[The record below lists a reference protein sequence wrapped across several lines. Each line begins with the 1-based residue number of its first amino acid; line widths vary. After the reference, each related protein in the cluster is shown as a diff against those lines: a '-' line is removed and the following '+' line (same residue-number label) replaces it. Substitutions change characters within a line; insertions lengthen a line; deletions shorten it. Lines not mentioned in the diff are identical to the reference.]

1 MIKFKPGVGLFTED
15 DMSSTVNT
23 QNSMN
28 PPRANGTVNNIPPKQ
43 PNLNVDF
50 DDGEGNANP
59 KPANPM
65 GSVSSTVN
73 NVKPSAPTNTLNT
86 GTSTPNNNSS
96 NSSTTTTAPTASTT
110 NNPANPANVNNN
122 PGKRPVGEEVMT
134 KEFKQIVS
142 EYMDIMDYK
151 TNKRL
156 YALDEDEQNTVL
168 LSLTNKIYQMIVA
181 KIDDIEKG
189 DIPKSRGDITRLPKY
204 QQLKDCAKTLTAIFE
219 QYKEDTTPVRV
230 IENAIANLEDNADV
244 FTQSY
249 MAKIDFGIM
258 LYESVTLAVI
268 GSISYM
274 IACCIEYVKDPKN
287 DGLTIVMDK
296 TGVAKV
302 KEHLLYENLVKFNE
316 SCRTNDVENALRPL
330 IKNRTQNLFGVGG
343 FVLVKGILI
352 AIPLILALIPLIKD
366 LVYYFFA
373 ARQRVSVYFDIQAD
387 LLEMNAAELKDN
399 PNITTDADK
408 KSVIRKQL
416 QVARTFR
423 QIADKLAVEAKTA
436 ENKADKEIKKDN
448 KKYRIDD
455 VETNPA
461 EVSDGPLF

>member
-1 MIKFKPGVGLFTED
+1 MITYQAGIRPFNED

-28 PPRANGTVNNIPPKQ
+28 PPRSNGTVNNIPPKEVK
-43 PNLNVDF
+43 PANINF
-50 DDGEGNANP
+50 DDGEGDANP
-59 KPANPM
+59 KPINPA
-65 GSVSSTVN
+65 GNVASTVN
-73 NVKPSAPTNTLNT
+73 MVKPSAPTNTN
-86 GTSTPNNNSS
+86 STPSNNI
-96 NSSTTTTAPTASTT
+96 
-110 NNPANPANVNNN
+110 ANPANQMNNN
-122 PGKRPVGEEVMT
+122 PNKRAVGEEVMT

-142 EYMDIMDYK
+142 EYMDITDYK
-151 TNKRL
+151 TNTRL
-156 YALDEDEQNTVL
+156 YNLDEAEQNTVL
-168 LSLTNKIYQMIVA
+168 LSLTNKLYQMIVA
-181 KIDDIEKG
+181 KIDDVEKG

-204 QQLKDCAKTLTAIFE
+204 NQLKECAKTLTSIFE
-219 QYKEDTTPVRV
+219 QYKEDTAPIKV
-230 IENAIANLEDNADV
+230 IENAIDNLEDNSDV
-244 FTQSY
+244 FVQSY
-249 MAKIDFGIM
+249 MAKVDFGIM
-258 LYESVTLAVI
+258 IYESVTLAVI
-268 GSISYM
+268 GSLSYM

-316 SCRTNDVENALRPL
+316 ACRTNDIENAIRPL

-343 FVLVKGILI
+343 LVLVKGLLI
-352 AIPLILALIPLIKD
+352 AVPVIIALIPLVKD

-387 LLEMNAAELKDN
+387 LLEMNANELKDN
-399 PNITTDADK
+399 PNITTDADR

-455 VETNPA
+455 VETNPS

>member
-1 MIKFKPGVGLFTED
+1 MITYQAGIRPFNED

-23 QNSMN
+23 PNSMN
-28 PPRANGTVNNIPPKQ
+28 PPRSNGTVNNIPPKETK
-43 PNLNVDF
+43 PANINF
-50 DDGEGNANP
+50 DDGEGDANP
-59 KPANPM
+59 KPINPA
-65 GSVSSTVN
+65 GNVASTVN
-73 NVKPSAPTNTLNT
+73 MVKPSAPTNTN
-86 GTSTPNNNSS
+86 STPSNNI
-96 NSSTTTTAPTASTT
+96 
-110 NNPANPANVNNN
+110 ANPANQMNNN
-122 PGKRPVGEEVMT
+122 PNKRAVGEEVMT

-142 EYMDIMDYK
+142 EYMDITDYK
-151 TNKRL
+151 TNTRL
-156 YALDEDEQNTVL
+156 YNLDEAEQNTVL
-168 LSLTNKIYQMIVA
+168 LSLTNKLYQMIVA
-181 KIDDIEKG
+181 KIDDVEKG

-204 QQLKDCAKTLTAIFE
+204 NQSKECAKTLTSIFE
-219 QYKEDTTPVRV
+219 QYKEDTAPIKV
-230 IENAIANLEDNADV
+230 IENAIDNLEDNSDV
-244 FTQSY
+244 FVQSY
-249 MAKIDFGIM
+249 MAKVDFGIM
-258 LYESVTLAVI
+258 IYESVTLAVI
-268 GSISYM
+268 GSLSYM

-316 SCRTNDVENALRPL
+316 ACRTNDIENALRPL

-343 FVLVKGILI
+343 LVLVKGLLI
-352 AIPLILALIPLIKD
+352 AVPVIIALIPLVKD

-387 LLEMNAAELKDN
+387 LLEMNANELKDN
-399 PNITTDADK
+399 PNITTDADR

-461 EVSDGPLF
+461 DASDGPLF

>member
-1 MIKFKPGVGLFTED
+1 MITYQAGIRPFNED

-23 QNSMN
+23 PNSMN
-28 PPRANGTVNNIPPKQ
+28 PPRSNGTVNNIPPKETK
-43 PNLNVDF
+43 PANINF
-50 DDGEGNANP
+50 DDGEGDANP
-59 KPANPM
+59 KPINPA
-65 GSVSSTVN
+65 GNVASTVN
-73 NVKPSAPTNTLNT
+73 MVKPSAPTNTN
-86 GTSTPNNNSS
+86 STPNNNI
-96 NSSTTTTAPTASTT
+96 
-110 NNPANPANVNNN
+110 ANPANQMNNN
-122 PGKRPVGEEVMT
+122 PNKRAVGEEVMT

-142 EYMDIMDYK
+142 EYMDITDYK
-151 TNKRL
+151 TNTRL
-156 YALDEDEQNTVL
+156 YNLDEAEQNTVL
-168 LSLTNKIYQMIVA
+168 LSLTNKLYQMIVA
-181 KIDDIEKG
+181 KIDDVEKG

-204 QQLKDCAKTLTAIFE
+204 NQLKECAKTLTSIFE
-219 QYKEDTTPVRV
+219 QYKEDTAPIKV
-230 IENAIANLEDNADV
+230 IENAIDNLEDNSDV
-244 FTQSY
+244 FVQSY
-249 MAKIDFGIM
+249 MAKVDFGIM
-258 LYESVTLAVI
+258 IYESVTLAVI
-268 GSISYM
+268 GSLSYM

-316 SCRTNDVENALRPL
+316 ACRTNDIENALRPL

-343 FVLVKGILI
+343 LVLVKGLLI
-352 AIPLILALIPLIKD
+352 AVPVIIALIPLVKD

-387 LLEMNAAELKDN
+387 LLEMNANELKDN
-399 PNITTDADK
+399 PNITTDADR

-461 EVSDGPLF
+461 DASDGPLF

>member
-1 MIKFKPGVGLFTED
+1 MITYQAGIRPFNED

-23 QNSMN
+23 PNSMN
-28 PPRANGTVNNIPPKQ
+28 PPRSNGTVNNIPPKETK
-43 PNLNVDF
+43 PANINF
-50 DDGEGNANP
+50 DDGEGDANP
-59 KPANPM
+59 KPINPA
-65 GSVSSTVN
+65 GNVASTVN
-73 NVKPSAPTNTLNT
+73 MVKPSAPTNTNNT
-86 GTSTPNNNSS
+86 TSNNI
-96 NSSTTTTAPTASTT
+96 
-110 NNPANPANVNNN
+110 ANPANQMNNN
-122 PGKRPVGEEVMT
+122 PNKRAVGEEVMT

-142 EYMDIMDYK
+142 EYMDITDYK
-151 TNKRL
+151 TNTRL
-156 YALDEDEQNTVL
+156 YNLDEAEQNTVL
-168 LSLTNKIYQMIVA
+168 LSLTNKLYQMIVA

-204 QQLKDCAKTLTAIFE
+204 NQLKECAKTLTSIFE
-219 QYKEDTTPVRV
+219 QYKEDTAPIKV
-230 IENAIANLEDNADV
+230 IENAIDNLEDNSDV
-244 FTQSY
+244 FVQSY
-249 MAKIDFGIM
+249 MAKVDFGIM
-258 LYESVTLAVI
+258 IYESVTLAVI
-268 GSISYM
+268 GSLSYM

-316 SCRTNDVENALRPL
+316 ACRTNDIENAIRPL

-343 FVLVKGILI
+343 LVLVKGILI
-352 AIPLILALIPLIKD
+352 AIPVIIALIPLVKD

-387 LLEMNAAELKDN
+387 LLEMNANELKDN
-399 PNITTDADK
+399 PNITTDADR

-461 EVSDGPLF
+461 DASDGPLF

>member
-1 MIKFKPGVGLFTED
+1 MITYQAGIRPFNED

-28 PPRANGTVNNIPPKQ
+28 PPRSNGTVNNIPPKETK
-43 PNLNVDF
+43 PANINF
-50 DDGEGNANP
+50 DDGEGDANP
-59 KPANPM
+59 KPINPA
-65 GSVSSTVN
+65 GNVASTVN
-73 NVKPSAPTNTLNT
+73 MVKPSAPTNTNSAPSNT
-86 GTSTPNNNSS
+86 I
-96 NSSTTTTAPTASTT
+96 
-110 NNPANPANVNNN
+110 ANPANQMNNN
-122 PGKRPVGEEVMT
+122 PNKRAVGEEVMT

-142 EYMDIMDYK
+142 EYMDITDYK
-151 TNKRL
+151 TNTRL
-156 YALDEDEQNTVL
+156 YNLDEAEQNTVL
-168 LSLTNKIYQMIVA
+168 LSLTNKLYQMIVA
-181 KIDDIEKG
+181 KIDDVEKG

-204 QQLKDCAKTLTAIFE
+204 NQLKECAKTLTSIFE
-219 QYKEDTTPVRV
+219 QYKEDTAPIKV
-230 IENAIANLEDNADV
+230 IENAIDNLEDNSDV
-244 FTQSY
+244 FVQSY
-249 MAKIDFGIM
+249 MAKVDFGIM
-258 LYESVTLAVI
+258 IYESVTLAVI
-268 GSISYM
+268 GSLSYM

-316 SCRTNDVENALRPL
+316 ACRTNDIENAIRPL

-343 FVLVKGILI
+343 LVLVKGILI
-352 AIPLILALIPLIKD
+352 AIPVIIALIPLVKD

-387 LLEMNAAELKDN
+387 LLEMNANELKDN
-399 PNITTDADK
+399 PNITTDADR

-461 EVSDGPLF
+461 DASDGPLF

>member
-1 MIKFKPGVGLFTED
+1 MITYQAGIRPFNED

-23 QNSMN
+23 PNSMN
-28 PPRANGTVNNIPPKQ
+28 PPRSNGTVNNIPPKETK
-43 PNLNVDF
+43 PTNINF
-50 DDGEGNANP
+50 DDGEGDANP
-59 KPANPM
+59 KPINPA
-65 GSVSSTVN
+65 GNVASTVN
-73 NVKPSAPTNTLNT
+73 MVKPSAPTNTNNT
-86 GTSTPNNNSS
+86 PSNNI
-96 NSSTTTTAPTASTT
+96 
-110 NNPANPANVNNN
+110 ANPANQMNNN
-122 PGKRPVGEEVMT
+122 PNKRAVGEEVMR

-142 EYMDIMDYK
+142 EYMDITDYK
-151 TNKRL
+151 TNTRL
-156 YALDEDEQNTVL
+156 YNLDEAEQNTVL
-168 LSLTNKIYQMIVA
+168 LSLTNKLYQMIVA

-204 QQLKDCAKTLTAIFE
+204 NQLKECAKTLTSIFE
-219 QYKEDTTPVRV
+219 QYKEDTAPIKV
-230 IENAIANLEDNADV
+230 IENAIDNLEDNSDV
-244 FTQSY
+244 FVQSY
-249 MAKIDFGIM
+249 MAKVDFGIM
-258 LYESVTLAVI
+258 IYESVTLAVI
-268 GSISYM
+268 GSLSYM

-316 SCRTNDVENALRPL
+316 ACRTNDIENAIRPL

-343 FVLVKGILI
+343 LVLVKGILI
-352 AIPLILALIPLIKD
+352 AIPVIIALIPLVKD

-387 LLEMNAAELKDN
+387 LLEMNANELKDN
-399 PNITTDADK
+399 PNITTDADR

-461 EVSDGPLF
+461 DASDGPLF

>member
-1 MIKFKPGVGLFTED
+1 MITYQAGIRPFNED

-23 QNSMN
+23 PNSMN
-28 PPRANGTVNNIPPKQ
+28 PPRSNGTVNNIPPKETK
-43 PNLNVDF
+43 PANINF
-50 DDGEGNANP
+50 DDGEGDANP
-59 KPANPM
+59 KPINPA
-65 GSVSSTVN
+65 GNVASTVN
-73 NVKPSAPTNTLNT
+73 MVKPSAPTNTN
-86 GTSTPNNNSS
+86 STPSNNI
-96 NSSTTTTAPTASTT
+96 
-110 NNPANPANVNNN
+110 ANPANQMNNN
-122 PGKRPVGEEVMT
+122 PNKRAVGEEVMT

-142 EYMDIMDYK
+142 EYMDITDYK
-151 TNKRL
+151 TNTRL
-156 YALDEDEQNTVL
+156 YNLDEAEQNTVL
-168 LSLTNKIYQMIVA
+168 LSLTNKLYQMIVA
-181 KIDDIEKG
+181 KIDDVEKG

-204 QQLKDCAKTLTAIFE
+204 NQLKECAKTLTSIFE
-219 QYKEDTTPVRV
+219 QYKEDTAPIKV
-230 IENAIANLEDNADV
+230 IENAIDNLEDNSDV
-244 FTQSY
+244 FVQAY
-249 MAKIDFGIM
+249 MAKVDFGIM
-258 LYESVTLAVI
+258 IYESVTLAVI
-268 GSISYM
+268 GSLSYM

-316 SCRTNDVENALRPL
+316 ACRTNDIENAIRPL

-343 FVLVKGILI
+343 LVLVKGILI
-352 AIPLILALIPLIKD
+352 AIPVIIALIPLVKD

-387 LLEMNAAELKDN
+387 LLEMNANELKDN
-399 PNITTDADK
+399 PNITTDADR

-461 EVSDGPLF
+461 DASDGPLF

>member
-1 MIKFKPGVGLFTED
+1 MITYQAGIRPFNED

-23 QNSMN
+23 PNSMN
-28 PPRANGTVNNIPPKQ
+28 PPRSNGTVNNIPPKEAK
-43 PNLNVDF
+43 PANINF
-50 DDGEGNANP
+50 DDGEGDANP
-59 KPANPM
+59 KPINPA
-65 GSVSSTVN
+65 GNVASTVN
-73 NVKPSAPTNTLNT
+73 MVKPSAPTNTNNT
-86 GTSTPNNNSS
+86 PSNNI
-96 NSSTTTTAPTASTT
+96 
-110 NNPANPANVNNN
+110 ANPANKMNNN
-122 PGKRPVGEEVMT
+122 PNKRAVGEEVMT

-142 EYMDIMDYK
+142 EYMDITDYK
-151 TNKRL
+151 TNTRL
-156 YALDEDEQNTVL
+156 YNLDEAEQNTVL
-168 LSLTNKIYQMIVA
+168 LSLTNKLYQMIVA
-181 KIDDIEKG
+181 KIDDVEKG

-204 QQLKDCAKTLTAIFE
+204 NQLKECAKTLTSIFE
-219 QYKEDTTPVRV
+219 QYKEDTAPIKV
-230 IENAIANLEDNADV
+230 IENAIDNLEDNSDV
-244 FTQSY
+244 FVQSY
-249 MAKIDFGIM
+249 MAKVDFGIM
-258 LYESVTLAVI
+258 IYESVTLAVI
-268 GSISYM
+268 GSLSYM

-316 SCRTNDVENALRPL
+316 ACRTNDIENAIRPL

-343 FVLVKGILI
+343 LVLVKGLLI
-352 AIPLILALIPLIKD
+352 AVPVIIALIPLVKD

-387 LLEMNAAELKDN
+387 LLEMNANELKDN
-399 PNITTDADK
+399 PNITTDADR

-461 EVSDGPLF
+461 DASDGPLF

>member
-1 MIKFKPGVGLFTED
+1 MITYQAGIRPFNED

-23 QNSMN
+23 PNSMN
-28 PPRANGTVNNIPPKQ
+28 PPRSNGTVNNIPPKETK
-43 PNLNVDF
+43 PANINF
-50 DDGEGNANP
+50 DDGEGDANP
-59 KPANPM
+59 KPINPA
-65 GSVSSTVN
+65 GNVASTVN
-73 NVKPSAPTNTLNT
+73 MVKPSAPTNTN
-86 GTSTPNNNSS
+86 STPSNNI
-96 NSSTTTTAPTASTT
+96 
-110 NNPANPANVNNN
+110 ANPASQMNNN
-122 PGKRPVGEEVMT
+122 PNKRAVGEEVMT

-142 EYMDIMDYK
+142 EYMDITDYK
-151 TNKRL
+151 TNTRL
-156 YALDEDEQNTVL
+156 YNLDEAEQNTVL
-168 LSLTNKIYQMIVA
+168 LSLTNKLYQMIVA
-181 KIDDIEKG
+181 KIDDVEKG

-204 QQLKDCAKTLTAIFE
+204 NQLKECAKTLTSIFE
-219 QYKEDTTPVRV
+219 QYKEDTAPIKV
-230 IENAIANLEDNADV
+230 IENAIDNLEDNSDV
-244 FTQSY
+244 FVQSY
-249 MAKIDFGIM
+249 MAKVDFGIM
-258 LYESVTLAVI
+258 IYESVTLAVI
-268 GSISYM
+268 GSLSYM

-316 SCRTNDVENALRPL
+316 ACRTNDIENAIRPL

-343 FVLVKGILI
+343 LVLVKGLLI
-352 AIPLILALIPLIKD
+352 AVPVIIALIPLVKD

-387 LLEMNAAELKDN
+387 LLEMNANELKDN
-399 PNITTDADK
+399 PNITTDADR

-461 EVSDGPLF
+461 DASDGPLF

>member
-1 MIKFKPGVGLFTED
+1 MITYQAGIRPFNED

-23 QNSMN
+23 PNSMN
-28 PPRANGTVNNIPPKQ
+28 PPRSNGTVNNIPPKETK
-43 PNLNVDF
+43 PANINF
-50 DDGEGNANP
+50 DDGEGDANP
-59 KPANPM
+59 KPINPA
-65 GSVSSTVN
+65 GNVASTVN
-73 NVKPSAPTNTLNT
+73 MVKPSAPTNTNNT
-86 GTSTPNNNSS
+86 PSNNI
-96 NSSTTTTAPTASTT
+96 
-110 NNPANPANVNNN
+110 ANPANQMNNN
-122 PGKRPVGEEVMT
+122 PNKRAVGEEVMT

-142 EYMDIMDYK
+142 EYMDITDYK
-151 TNKRL
+151 TNTRL
-156 YALDEDEQNTVL
+156 YNLDEAEQNTVL
-168 LSLTNKIYQMIVA
+168 LSLTNKLYQMIVA

-204 QQLKDCAKTLTAIFE
+204 NQLKECAKTLTSIFE
-219 QYKEDTTPVRV
+219 QYKEDTAPIKV
-230 IENAIANLEDNADV
+230 IENAIDNLEDNSDV
-244 FTQSY
+244 FVQSY
-249 MAKIDFGIM
+249 MAKVDFGIM
-258 LYESVTLAVI
+258 IYESVTLAVI
-268 GSISYM
+268 GSLSYM

-316 SCRTNDVENALRPL
+316 ACRTNDIENALRPL

-343 FVLVKGILI
+343 LVLVKGLLI
-352 AIPLILALIPLIKD
+352 AVPVIIALIPLVKD

-387 LLEMNAAELKDN
+387 LLEMNANELKDN
-399 PNITTDADK
+399 PNITTDADR

-461 EVSDGPLF
+461 DASDGPLF

>member
-1 MIKFKPGVGLFTED
+1 MITYQAGIRPFNED

-23 QNSMN
+23 PNSMN
-28 PPRANGTVNNIPPKQ
+28 PPRSNGTVNNIPPKETK
-43 PNLNVDF
+43 PANINF
-50 DDGEGNANP
+50 DDGEGDANP
-59 KPANPM
+59 KPINPA
-65 GSVSSTVN
+65 GNVASTVN
-73 NVKPSAPTNTLNT
+73 MVKPSAPTNTNT
-86 GTSTPNNNSS
+86 TPSNNI
-96 NSSTTTTAPTASTT
+96 
-110 NNPANPANVNNN
+110 ANPANQMNNN
-122 PGKRPVGEEVMT
+122 PNKRAVGEEVMT

-142 EYMDIMDYK
+142 EYMDITDYK
-151 TNKRL
+151 TNTRL
-156 YALDEDEQNTVL
+156 YNLDEAEQNTVL
-168 LSLTNKIYQMIVA
+168 LSLTNKLYQMIVA
-181 KIDDIEKG
+181 KIDDVEKG

-204 QQLKDCAKTLTAIFE
+204 NQLKECAKTLTSIFE
-219 QYKEDTTPVRV
+219 QYKEDTAPIKV
-230 IENAIANLEDNADV
+230 IENAIDNLEDNSDV
-244 FTQSY
+244 FVQSY
-249 MAKIDFGIM
+249 MAKVDFGIM
-258 LYESVTLAVI
+258 IYESVTLAVI
-268 GSISYM
+268 GSLSYM

-316 SCRTNDVENALRPL
+316 ACRTNDIENAIRPL

-343 FVLVKGILI
+343 LVLVKGLLI
-352 AIPLILALIPLIKD
+352 AVPVIIALIPLVKD

-387 LLEMNAAELKDN
+387 LLEMNANELKDN
-399 PNITTDADK
+399 PNITTDADR

-461 EVSDGPLF
+461 DASDGPLF

>member
-1 MIKFKPGVGLFTED
+1 MITYQAGIRPFNED
-15 DMSSTVNT
+15 DMSSTVNIS
-23 QNSMN
+23 NSMN
-28 PPRANGTVNNIPPKQ
+28 PPRSNGTVNNIPPKETK
-43 PNLNVDF
+43 PANINF
-50 DDGEGNANP
+50 DDGEGDANP
-59 KPANPM
+59 KPINPA
-65 GSVSSTVN
+65 GNVASTVN
-73 NVKPSAPTNTLNT
+73 MVKPSAPTNTS
-86 GTSTPNNNSS
+86 STPSNNI
-96 NSSTTTTAPTASTT
+96 
-110 NNPANPANVNNN
+110 ANPANQMNNN
-122 PGKRPVGEEVMT
+122 PNKRAVGEEVMT

-142 EYMDIMDYK
+142 EYMDITDYK
-151 TNKRL
+151 TNTRL
-156 YALDEDEQNTVL
+156 YNLDEAEQNTVL
-168 LSLTNKIYQMIVA
+168 LSLTNKLYQMIVA
-181 KIDDIEKG
+181 KIDDVEKG

-204 QQLKDCAKTLTAIFE
+204 NQLKECAKTLTSIFE
-219 QYKEDTTPVRV
+219 QYKEDTAPIKV
-230 IENAIANLEDNADV
+230 IENAIDNLEDNSDV
-244 FTQSY
+244 FVQSY
-249 MAKIDFGIM
+249 MAKVDFGIM
-258 LYESVTLAVI
+258 IYESVTLAVI
-268 GSISYM
+268 GSLSYM

-316 SCRTNDVENALRPL
+316 ACRTNDIENALRPL

-343 FVLVKGILI
+343 LVLVKGILI
-352 AIPLILALIPLIKD
+352 AVPVIIALIPLVKD

-387 LLEMNAAELKDN
+387 LLEMNANELKDN
-399 PNITTDADK
+399 PNITTDADR

-461 EVSDGPLF
+461 DASDGPLF

>member
-1 MIKFKPGVGLFTED
+1 MITYQAGIRPFNED

-28 PPRANGTVNNIPPKQ
+28 PPRSNGTVNNIPPKETK
-43 PNLNVDF
+43 PANINF
-50 DDGEGNANP
+50 DDGEGDANP
-59 KPANPM
+59 KPINPA
-65 GSVSSTVN
+65 GNVASTVN
-73 NVKPSAPTNTLNT
+73 MVKPSAPTNTN
-86 GTSTPNNNSS
+86 STPSNNI
-96 NSSTTTTAPTASTT
+96 
-110 NNPANPANVNNN
+110 ANPANQMNNN
-122 PGKRPVGEEVMT
+122 PNKRAVGEEVMT

-142 EYMDIMDYK
+142 EYMDITDYK
-151 TNKRL
+151 TNTRL
-156 YALDEDEQNTVL
+156 YNLDEAEQNTVL
-168 LSLTNKIYQMIVA
+168 LSLTNKLYQMIVA
-181 KIDDIEKG
+181 KIDDVEKG

-204 QQLKDCAKTLTAIFE
+204 NQLKECAKTLTSIFE
-219 QYKEDTTPVRV
+219 QYKEDTAPIKV
-230 IENAIANLEDNADV
+230 IENAIDNLEDNSDV
-244 FTQSY
+244 FVQSY
-249 MAKIDFGIM
+249 MAKVDFGIM
-258 LYESVTLAVI
+258 IYESVTLAVI
-268 GSISYM
+268 GSLSYM

-316 SCRTNDVENALRPL
+316 ACRTNDIENALRPL

-343 FVLVKGILI
+343 LVLVKGLLI
-352 AIPLILALIPLIKD
+352 AVPVIIALIPLVKD

-387 LLEMNAAELKDN
+387 LLEMNANELKDN
-399 PNITTDADK
+399 PNITTDADR

-461 EVSDGPLF
+461 DASDGPLF

>member
-1 MIKFKPGVGLFTED
+1 MITYQAGIRPFNED

-23 QNSMN
+23 PNSMN
-28 PPRANGTVNNIPPKQ
+28 PPRSNGTVNNIPPRETK
-43 PNLNVDF
+43 PANINF
-50 DDGEGNANP
+50 DDGEGDANP
-59 KPANPM
+59 KPINPA
-65 GSVSSTVN
+65 GNVASTVN
-73 NVKPSAPTNTLNT
+73 MVKPSAPTNTNNT
-86 GTSTPNNNSS
+86 PSNNI
-96 NSSTTTTAPTASTT
+96 
-110 NNPANPANVNNN
+110 ANPANQMNNN
-122 PGKRPVGEEVMT
+122 PNKRAVGEEVMT

-142 EYMDIMDYK
+142 EYMDITDYK
-151 TNKRL
+151 TNTRL
-156 YALDEDEQNTVL
+156 YNLDEAEQNTVL
-168 LSLTNKIYQMIVA
+168 LSLTNKLYQMIVA
-181 KIDDIEKG
+181 KIDDVEKG

-204 QQLKDCAKTLTAIFE
+204 NQLKECAKTLTSIFE
-219 QYKEDTTPVRV
+219 QYKEDTAPVKV
-230 IENAIANLEDNADV
+230 IENAIDNLEDNSDV
-244 FTQSY
+244 FVQSY
-249 MAKIDFGIM
+249 MAKVDFGIM
-258 LYESVTLAVI
+258 IYESVTLAVI
-268 GSISYM
+268 GSLSYM

-302 KEHLLYENLVKFNE
+302 KEHLLYENLIKFNE
-316 SCRTNDVENALRPL
+316 ACRTNDIENAIRPL

-343 FVLVKGILI
+343 LVLVKGLLI
-352 AIPLILALIPLIKD
+352 AVPVIIALIPLVKD

-387 LLEMNAAELKDN
+387 LLEMNANELKDN
-399 PNITTDADK
+399 PNITTDADR

-461 EVSDGPLF
+461 DASDGPLF

>member
-1 MIKFKPGVGLFTED
+1 MITYQVGIRPFNED

-23 QNSMN
+23 PNSMN
-28 PPRANGTVNNIPPKQ
+28 PPRSNGTVNNIPPKETK
-43 PNLNVDF
+43 PANINF
-50 DDGEGNANP
+50 DDGEGDANP
-59 KPANPM
+59 KPINPA
-65 GSVSSTVN
+65 GNVASTVN
-73 NVKPSAPTNTLNT
+73 MVKPSAPTNTN
-86 GTSTPNNNSS
+86 STPSNNI
-96 NSSTTTTAPTASTT
+96 
-110 NNPANPANVNNN
+110 ANPANQMNNN
-122 PGKRPVGEEVMT
+122 PNKRAVGEEVMT

-142 EYMDIMDYK
+142 EYMDITDYK
-151 TNKRL
+151 TNTRL
-156 YALDEDEQNTVL
+156 YNLDEAEQNTVL
-168 LSLTNKIYQMIVA
+168 LSLTNKLYQMIVA
-181 KIDDIEKG
+181 KIDDVEKG

-204 QQLKDCAKTLTAIFE
+204 NQLKECAKTLTSIFE
-219 QYKEDTTPVRV
+219 QYKEDTAPIKV
-230 IENAIANLEDNADV
+230 IENAIDNLEDNSDV
-244 FTQSY
+244 FVQSY
-249 MAKIDFGIM
+249 MAKVDFGIM
-258 LYESVTLAVI
+258 IYESVTLAVI
-268 GSISYM
+268 GSLSYM

-316 SCRTNDVENALRPL
+316 ACRTNDIENALRPL

-343 FVLVKGILI
+343 LVLVKGLLI
-352 AIPLILALIPLIKD
+352 AVPVIIALIPLVKD

-387 LLEMNAAELKDN
+387 LLEMNANELKDN

-455 VETNPA
+455 VETNPS

>member
-1 MIKFKPGVGLFTED
+1 MITYQAGIRPFNED

-23 QNSMN
+23 PNSMN
-28 PPRANGTVNNIPPKQ
+28 PPRSNGTVNNIPPKETK
-43 PNLNVDF
+43 PANINF
-50 DDGEGNANP
+50 DDGEGDANP
-59 KPANPM
+59 KPINPA
-65 GSVSSTVN
+65 GNVASTVN
-73 NVKPSAPTNTLNT
+73 MVKPSAPTNTNNT
-86 GTSTPNNNSS
+86 PSNNI
-96 NSSTTTTAPTASTT
+96 
-110 NNPANPANVNNN
+110 ANPANQMNNN
-122 PGKRPVGEEVMT
+122 PNKRAVGEEVMT

-142 EYMDIMDYK
+142 EYMDITDYK
-151 TNKRL
+151 TNTRL
-156 YALDEDEQNTVL
+156 YNLDEAEQNTVL
-168 LSLTNKIYQMIVA
+168 LSLTNKLYQMIVA
-181 KIDDIEKG
+181 KIDDVEKG

-204 QQLKDCAKTLTAIFE
+204 NQLKECAKTLTSIFE
-219 QYKEDTTPVRV
+219 QYKEDTTPVKV
-230 IENAIANLEDNADV
+230 IENAIDNLEDNSDV
-244 FTQSY
+244 FVQAY
-249 MAKIDFGIM
+249 MAKVDFGIM
-258 LYESVTLAVI
+258 IYESVTLAVI
-268 GSISYM
+268 GSLSYM

-316 SCRTNDVENALRPL
+316 ACRTNDIENAIRPL

-343 FVLVKGILI
+343 LVLVKGLLI
-352 AIPLILALIPLIKD
+352 AVPVIIALIPLVKD

-387 LLEMNAAELKDN
+387 LLEMNANELKDN
-399 PNITTDADK
+399 PNITTDADR

-461 EVSDGPLF
+461 DASDGPLF

>member
-1 MIKFKPGVGLFTED
+1 MITYQAGIRPFNED

-23 QNSMN
+23 PNSMN
-28 PPRANGTVNNIPPKQ
+28 PPRSNGTVNNIPPKETK
-43 PNLNVDF
+43 PANINF
-50 DDGEGNANP
+50 DDGEGDANP
-59 KPANPM
+59 KPINPA
-65 GSVSSTVN
+65 GNVASTVN
-73 NVKPSAPTNTLNT
+73 MVKPSAPTNTNI
-86 GTSTPNNNSS
+86 TPSNNI
-96 NSSTTTTAPTASTT
+96 
-110 NNPANPANVNNN
+110 ANPANQMNNN
-122 PGKRPVGEEVMT
+122 PNKRAVGEEVMT

-142 EYMDIMDYK
+142 EYMDITDYK
-151 TNKRL
+151 TNTRL
-156 YALDEDEQNTVL
+156 YNLDEAEQNTVL
-168 LSLTNKIYQMIVA
+168 LSLTNKLYQMIVA
-181 KIDDIEKG
+181 KIDDVEKG

-204 QQLKDCAKTLTAIFE
+204 NQLKECAKTLTSIFE
-219 QYKEDTTPVRV
+219 QYKEDTAPIKV
-230 IENAIANLEDNADV
+230 IENAIDNLEDNSDV
-244 FTQSY
+244 FVQSY
-249 MAKIDFGIM
+249 MAKVDFGIM
-258 LYESVTLAVI
+258 IYESVTLAVI
-268 GSISYM
+268 GSLSYM

-316 SCRTNDVENALRPL
+316 ACRTNDIENAIRPL

-343 FVLVKGILI
+343 LVLVKGLLI
-352 AIPLILALIPLIKD
+352 AVPVIIALIPLVKD

-387 LLEMNAAELKDN
+387 LLEMNANELKDN
-399 PNITTDADK
+399 PNITTDADR

-461 EVSDGPLF
+461 DASDGPLF

>member
-1 MIKFKPGVGLFTED
+1 MITYQAGIRPFNED

-23 QNSMN
+23 PNSMN
-28 PPRANGTVNNIPPKQ
+28 PPRSNGTVNNIPPKETK
-43 PNLNVDF
+43 PANINF
-50 DDGEGNANP
+50 DDGEGDANP
-59 KPANPM
+59 KPINPA
-65 GSVSSTVN
+65 GNVASTVN
-73 NVKPSAPTNTLNT
+73 MVKPSAPTNTN
-86 GTSTPNNNSS
+86 STPSNNI
-96 NSSTTTTAPTASTT
+96 
-110 NNPANPANVNNN
+110 ANPANQMNNN
-122 PGKRPVGEEVMT
+122 SNKRAVGEEVMT

-142 EYMDIMDYK
+142 EYMDITDYK
-151 TNKRL
+151 TNTRL
-156 YALDEDEQNTVL
+156 YNLDEAEQNTVL
-168 LSLTNKIYQMIVA
+168 LSLTNKLYQMIVA
-181 KIDDIEKG
+181 KIDDVEKG

-204 QQLKDCAKTLTAIFE
+204 NQLKECAKTLTSIFE
-219 QYKEDTTPVRV
+219 QYKEDTAPIKV
-230 IENAIANLEDNADV
+230 IENAIDNLEDNSDV
-244 FTQSY
+244 FVQSY
-249 MAKIDFGIM
+249 MAKVDFGIM
-258 LYESVTLAVI
+258 IYESVTLAVI
-268 GSISYM
+268 GSLSYM

-316 SCRTNDVENALRPL
+316 ACRTNDIENALRPL

-343 FVLVKGILI
+343 LVLVKGLLI
-352 AIPLILALIPLIKD
+352 AVPVIIALIPLVKD

-387 LLEMNAAELKDN
+387 LLEMNANELKDN
-399 PNITTDADK
+399 PNITTDADR

-461 EVSDGPLF
+461 DASDGPLF

>member
-1 MIKFKPGVGLFTED
+1 MITYQAGIRPFNED

-23 QNSMN
+23 PNSMN
-28 PPRANGTVNNIPPKQ
+28 PPRSNGTVNNIPPKETK
-43 PNLNVDF
+43 PANINF
-50 DDGEGNANP
+50 DDGEGDANP
-59 KPANPM
+59 KPINPA
-65 GSVSSTVN
+65 GNVASTVN
-73 NVKPSAPTNTLNT
+73 MVKPSAPTNTNN
-86 GTSTPNNNSS
+86 TPNNNI
-96 NSSTTTTAPTASTT
+96 
-110 NNPANPANVNNN
+110 ANPANQMNNN
-122 PGKRPVGEEVMT
+122 PNKRAVGEEVMT

-142 EYMDIMDYK
+142 EYMDITDYK
-151 TNKRL
+151 TNTRL
-156 YALDEDEQNTVL
+156 YNLDEAEQNTVL
-168 LSLTNKIYQMIVA
+168 LSLTNKLYQMIVA
-181 KIDDIEKG
+181 KIDDVEKG

-204 QQLKDCAKTLTAIFE
+204 NQLKECAKTLTSIFE
-219 QYKEDTTPVRV
+219 QYKEDTAPIKV
-230 IENAIANLEDNADV
+230 IENAIDNLEDNSDV
-244 FTQSY
+244 FVQSY
-249 MAKIDFGIM
+249 MAKVDFGIM
-258 LYESVTLAVI
+258 IYESVTLAVI
-268 GSISYM
+268 GSLSYM

-296 TGVAKV
+296 AGVAKV

-316 SCRTNDVENALRPL
+316 ACRTNDIENAIRPL

-343 FVLVKGILI
+343 LVLVKGILI
-352 AIPLILALIPLIKD
+352 AIPVIIALIPLVKD

-387 LLEMNAAELKDN
+387 LLEMNANELKDN
-399 PNITTDADK
+399 PNITTDADR

-461 EVSDGPLF
+461 DASDGPLF

>member
-1 MIKFKPGVGLFTED
+1 MITYQAGIRPFNED

-23 QNSMN
+23 PNSMN
-28 PPRANGTVNNIPPKQ
+28 PPRSNGTVNNIPPKEVK
-43 PNLNVDF
+43 PANINF
-50 DDGEGNANP
+50 DDGEGDANP
-59 KPANPM
+59 KPINPA
-65 GSVSSTVN
+65 GNVASTVN
-73 NVKPSAPTNTLNT
+73 MVKPSAPTNTN
-86 GTSTPNNNSS
+86 STPSNNI
-96 NSSTTTTAPTASTT
+96 
-110 NNPANPANVNNN
+110 ANPANQMNNN
-122 PGKRPVGEEVMT
+122 PNKRAVGEEVMT

-142 EYMDIMDYK
+142 EYMDITDYK
-151 TNKRL
+151 TNTRL
-156 YALDEDEQNTVL
+156 YNLDEAEQNTVL
-168 LSLTNKIYQMIVA
+168 LSLTNKLYQMIVA
-181 KIDDIEKG
+181 KIDDVEKG

-204 QQLKDCAKTLTAIFE
+204 NQLKECAKTLTSIFE
-219 QYKEDTTPVRV
+219 QYKEDTAPVKV
-230 IENAIANLEDNADV
+230 IENAIDNLEDNSDV
-244 FTQSY
+244 FVQSY
-249 MAKIDFGIM
+249 MAKVDFGIM
-258 LYESVTLAVI
+258 IYESVTLAVI
-268 GSISYM
+268 GSLSYM

-316 SCRTNDVENALRPL
+316 ACRTNDIENAIRPL

-343 FVLVKGILI
+343 LVLVKGLLI
-352 AIPLILALIPLIKD
+352 AVPVIIALIPLVKD

-387 LLEMNAAELKDN
+387 LLEMNANELKDN
-399 PNITTDADK
+399 PNITTDADR

-423 QIADKLAVEAKTA
+423 QIADKLVVEAKTA

-461 EVSDGPLF
+461 DASDGPLF

>member
-1 MIKFKPGVGLFTED
+1 MITYQAGIRPFNED

-23 QNSMN
+23 PNSMN
-28 PPRANGTVNNIPPKQ
+28 PPRSNGTVNNIPPKETK
-43 PNLNVDF
+43 PANINF
-50 DDGEGNANP
+50 DDGEGDANP
-59 KPANPM
+59 KPINPA
-65 GSVSSTVN
+65 GNVASTVN
-73 NVKPSAPTNTLNT
+73 MVKPSAPTNTN
-86 GTSTPNNNSS
+86 STPSNNI
-96 NSSTTTTAPTASTT
+96 
-110 NNPANPANVNNN
+110 ANPANQMNNN
-122 PGKRPVGEEVMT
+122 PNKRAVGEEVMT

-142 EYMDIMDYK
+142 EYMDITDYK
-151 TNKRL
+151 TNTRL
-156 YALDEDEQNTVL
+156 YNLDEAEQNTVL
-168 LSLTNKIYQMIVA
+168 LSLTNKLYQMIVA

-204 QQLKDCAKTLTAIFE
+204 NQLKECAKTLTSIFE
-219 QYKEDTTPVRV
+219 QYKEDTAPVKV
-230 IENAIANLEDNADV
+230 IENAIDNLEDNSDV
-244 FTQSY
+244 FVQAY
-249 MAKIDFGIM
+249 MAKVDFGIM
-258 LYESVTLAVI
+258 IYESVTLAVI
-268 GSISYM
+268 GSLSYM

-316 SCRTNDVENALRPL
+316 ACRTNDIENAIRPL

-343 FVLVKGILI
+343 LVLVKGLLI
-352 AIPLILALIPLIKD
+352 AVPVIIALIPLVKD

-387 LLEMNAAELKDN
+387 LLEMNANELKDN
-399 PNITTDADK
+399 PNITTDADR

-461 EVSDGPLF
+461 DASDGPLF

>member
-1 MIKFKPGVGLFTED
+1 MITYQAGIRPFNED

-23 QNSMN
+23 PNSMN
-28 PPRANGTVNNIPPKQ
+28 PPRSNGTVNNIPPKETK
-43 PNLNVDF
+43 PANINF
-50 DDGEGNANP
+50 DDGEGDANP
-59 KPANPM
+59 KPINPA
-65 GSVSSTVN
+65 GNVASTVN
-73 NVKPSAPTNTLNT
+73 MVKPSAPTNTNNT
-86 GTSTPNNNSS
+86 PSNNI
-96 NSSTTTTAPTASTT
+96 
-110 NNPANPANVNNN
+110 ANPANQMNNN
-122 PGKRPVGEEVMT
+122 PNKRAVGEEVMT

-142 EYMDIMDYK
+142 EYMDITDYK
-151 TNKRL
+151 TNTRL
-156 YALDEDEQNTVL
+156 YNLDEAEQNTVL
-168 LSLTNKIYQMIVA
+168 LSLTNKLYQMIVA
-181 KIDDIEKG
+181 KIDDVEKG

-204 QQLKDCAKTLTAIFE
+204 NQLKECAKTLTSIFE
-219 QYKEDTTPVRV
+219 QYKEDTAPIKV
-230 IENAIANLEDNADV
+230 IENAIDNLEDNSDV
-244 FTQSY
+244 FVQSY
-249 MAKIDFGIM
+249 MAKVDFGIM
-258 LYESVTLAVI
+258 IYESVTLAVI
-268 GSISYM
+268 GSLSYM

-316 SCRTNDVENALRPL
+316 ACRTNDIENALRPL

-343 FVLVKGILI
+343 LVLVKGILI
-352 AIPLILALIPLIKD
+352 AIPVIIALIPLVKD

-387 LLEMNAAELKDN
+387 LLEMNANELKDN
-399 PNITTDADK
+399 PNITTDADR

-461 EVSDGPLF
+461 DASDGPLF

>member
-1 MIKFKPGVGLFTED
+1 MITYQAGIRPFNED

-23 QNSMN
+23 PNSMN
-28 PPRANGTVNNIPPKQ
+28 PPRSNGTVNNIPPKETK
-43 PNLNVDF
+43 PANINF
-50 DDGEGNANP
+50 DDGEGDANP
-59 KPANPM
+59 KPINPA
-65 GSVSSTVN
+65 GNVASTVN
-73 NVKPSAPTNTLNT
+73 MVKPSAPTNTNNT
-86 GTSTPNNNSS
+86 PSNNI
-96 NSSTTTTAPTASTT
+96 
-110 NNPANPANVNNN
+110 ANPANQMNNN
-122 PGKRPVGEEVMT
+122 PNKRAVGEEVMT

-142 EYMDIMDYK
+142 EYMDITDYK
-151 TNKRL
+151 TNTRL
-156 YALDEDEQNTVL
+156 YNLDEAEQNTVL
-168 LSLTNKIYQMIVA
+168 LSLTNKLYQMIVA
-181 KIDDIEKG
+181 KIDDVEKG

-204 QQLKDCAKTLTAIFE
+204 NQLKECAKTLTSIFE
-219 QYKEDTTPVRV
+219 QYKEDTAPIKV
-230 IENAIANLEDNADV
+230 IENAIDNLEDNSDV
-244 FTQSY
+244 FVQSY
-249 MAKIDFGIM
+249 MAKVDFGIM
-258 LYESVTLAVI
+258 IYESVTLAVI
-268 GSISYM
+268 GSLSYM

-316 SCRTNDVENALRPL
+316 ACRTNDVENAIRPL

-343 FVLVKGILI
+343 MVLVKGLLI
-352 AIPLILALIPLIKD
+352 AVPTIIALIPLIKD

-387 LLEMNAAELKDN
+387 LLEMNANELKDN

-455 VETNPA
+455 VETNPS

>member
-1 MIKFKPGVGLFTED
+1 MITYQAGIRPFNED

-23 QNSMN
+23 PNSMN
-28 PPRANGTVNNIPPKQ
+28 PPRSNGTVNNIPPKETK
-43 PNLNVDF
+43 PANINF
-50 DDGEGNANP
+50 DDGEGDANP
-59 KPANPM
+59 KPINPA
-65 GSVSSTVN
+65 GNVSSTVN
-73 NVKPSAPTNTLNT
+73 MVKPSAPTNTN
-86 GTSTPNNNSS
+86 STPSNNI
-96 NSSTTTTAPTASTT
+96 
-110 NNPANPANVNNN
+110 ANPANQMNNN
-122 PGKRPVGEEVMT
+122 PNKRAVGEEVMT

-142 EYMDIMDYK
+142 EYMDITDYK
-151 TNKRL
+151 TNTRL
-156 YALDEDEQNTVL
+156 YNLDEAEQNTVL
-168 LSLTNKIYQMIVA
+168 LSLTNKLYQMIVA
-181 KIDDIEKG
+181 KIDDVEKG

-204 QQLKDCAKTLTAIFE
+204 NQLKECAKTLTSIFE
-219 QYKEDTTPVRV
+219 QYKEDTAPIKV
-230 IENAIANLEDNADV
+230 IENAIDNLEDNSDV
-244 FTQSY
+244 FVQSY
-249 MAKIDFGIM
+249 MAKVDFGIM
-258 LYESVTLAVI
+258 IYESVTLAVI
-268 GSISYM
+268 GSLSYM

-316 SCRTNDVENALRPL
+316 ACRTNDIENAIRPL

-343 FVLVKGILI
+343 LVLVKGLLI
-352 AIPLILALIPLIKD
+352 AVPVIIALIPLVKD

-387 LLEMNAAELKDN
+387 LLEMNANELKDN
-399 PNITTDADK
+399 PNITTDADR

-461 EVSDGPLF
+461 DASDGPLF

>member
-1 MIKFKPGVGLFTED
+1 MITYQAGIRPFNED

-23 QNSMN
+23 PNSMN
-28 PPRANGTVNNIPPKQ
+28 PPRSNGTVNNIPPKETK
-43 PNLNVDF
+43 PANINF
-50 DDGEGNANP
+50 DDGEGDANP
-59 KPANPM
+59 KPINPA
-65 GSVSSTVN
+65 GNVASTVN
-73 NVKPSAPTNTLNT
+73 MVKPSAPTNTN
-86 GTSTPNNNSS
+86 STPSNNI
-96 NSSTTTTAPTASTT
+96 
-110 NNPANPANVNNN
+110 ANPANQMNNN
-122 PGKRPVGEEVMT
+122 PNKRAVGEEVMT

-142 EYMDIMDYK
+142 EYMDITDYK
-151 TNKRL
+151 TNTRL
-156 YALDEDEQNTVL
+156 YNLDEAEQNTVL
-168 LSLTNKIYQMIVA
+168 LSLTNKLYQMIVA
-181 KIDDIEKG
+181 KIDDVEKG

-204 QQLKDCAKTLTAIFE
+204 NQLKECAKTLTSIFE
-219 QYKEDTTPVRV
+219 QYKEDTAPIKV
-230 IENAIANLEDNADV
+230 IENAIDNLEDNSDV
-244 FTQSY
+244 FVQSY
-249 MAKIDFGIM
+249 MAKVDFGIM
-258 LYESVTLAVI
+258 IYESVTLAVI
-268 GSISYM
+268 GSLSYM

-316 SCRTNDVENALRPL
+316 ACRTNDIENALRPL

-343 FVLVKGILI
+343 LVLVKGLLI
-352 AIPLILALIPLIKD
+352 AVPVIIALIPLVKD

-387 LLEMNAAELKDN
+387 LLEMNANELKDN
-399 PNITTDADK
+399 PNITTDSDR

-461 EVSDGPLF
+461 DASDGPLF